1 MMATHGHTDSSQLVQ
16 RATSG
21 DQKAIAKLLG
31 LYRNYLLLLAR
42 VHIDANLRAKAD
54 PSDLVQEACM
64 MAARDLPKFRGETEA
79 EFIGWLRQILA
90 NVGAAMIRRYKRTQ
104 SRDVACEARLEHQ
117 LEQSSVALCGLAA
130 ASDASPSR
138 IASRCETAVV
148 LAEAL
153 AQLPNDYREVL
164 VLYHLEGLSLAEV
177 AQRMGRTAASVR
189 GLRTRAAIKLRSIM
203 KEPA

>member
-1 MMATHGHTDSSQLVQ
+1 MQRPIDPNQLVE
-16 RATSG
+16 RATAG
-21 DQKAIAKLLG
+21 DQQAIAELLG

-64 MAARDLPKFRGETEA
+64 MAARDLSQFRGETEA
-79 EFIGWLRQILA
+79 EFVAWLRQILA
-90 NVGAAMIRRYKRTQ
+90 NTGAAMIRRYKGTQ
-104 SRDVACEARLEHQ
+104 SRDVAREGRFERQ
-117 LEQSSVALCGLAA
+117 LEQSSIALRGLAA
-130 ASDASPSR
+130 ASETSPSR
-138 IASRCETAVV
+138 IASRRETAVV
-148 LAEAL
+148 LADAL
-153 AQLPNDYREVL
+153 AQLPGDYRDVL

-177 AQRMGRTAASVR
+177 AQRMGRSTASVR